1 MAKPDIKGMS
11 LRQIVQEKLHHGND
25 FFKNPFTHLVKG
37 DLRDLLK
44 WKFFSKNHFTSYY
57 KDEPV
62 TPICIDWEPVRQHN
76 GLAVT
81 FIKHSSLMIKDL

>member
-11 LRQIVQEKLHHGND
+11 LRQVVQRKVHHGNG
-25 FFKNPFTHLVKG
+25 FFKNPFNHWVKG

-62 TPICIDWEPVRQHN
+62 TPNI
-76 GLAVT
+76 
-81 FIKHSSLMIKDL
+81 F